1 MSDPLKI
8 KVNIANRSYP
18 LTIQRDEE
26 EQVRKAVSL
35 IRQAIERFEEK
46 YAVSDKQD
54 ALAMTALQM
63 ANQMIS
69 LKNTSQNDPDSSA
82 ISERL
87 RAVQTQLDAVLSS
100 AVGKKI

>member
-18 LTIQRDEE
+18 LTIERSEE
-26 EQVRKAVSL
+26 ERVRKAVVI

-63 ANQMIS
+63 ANQMIVTKNSSTNVYEDYVSDS
-69 LKNTSQNDPDSSA
+69 LRSLES
-82 ISERL
+82 
-87 RAVQTQLDAVLSS
+87 QLDAVLGSVNS
-100 AVGKKI
+100 

>member
-18 LTIQRDEE
+18 LTIERNEE
-26 EQVRKAVSL
+26 ERVRKAVVI

-46 YAVSDKQD
+46 YAVSDKQE

-63 ANQMIS
+63 ANQMIVS
-69 LKNTSQNDPDSSA
+69 KNSSTNVNEDE

-87 RAVQTQLDAVLSS
+87 RSLESQLDAVLSS
-100 AVGKKI
+100 VDS

>member
-18 LTIQRDEE
+18 LTIERNEE
-26 EQVRKAVSL
+26 ERVRKAVVI

-63 ANQMIS
+63 ANQMIVS
-69 LKNTSQNDPDSSA
+69 KNSSTNVNEEE

-87 RAVQTQLDAVLSS
+87 RSLESQLDAVLSS
-100 AVGKKI
+100 VDS

>member
-18 LTIQRDEE
+18 LTIERNEE
-26 EQVRKAVSL
+26 ERVRKAVVI

-63 ANQMIS
+63 ANQMIVS
-69 LKNTSQNDPDSSA
+69 KNSSTNVNEDE

-87 RAVQTQLDAVLSS
+87 RSLESQLDAVLSS
-100 AVGKKI
+100 VDS